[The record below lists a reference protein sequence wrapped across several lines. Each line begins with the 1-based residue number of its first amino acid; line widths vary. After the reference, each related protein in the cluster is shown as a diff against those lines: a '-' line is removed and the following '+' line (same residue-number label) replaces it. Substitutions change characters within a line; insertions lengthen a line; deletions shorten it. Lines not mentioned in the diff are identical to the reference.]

1 MLDAALLVAALT
13 GTTAVLASWVGS
25 RGSTRAA
32 QIQSETT
39 RAAQEAENVRT
50 SRRSAYVEVIRKAHI
65 MGERF
70 IDVLPAVSSSEPT
83 ARTSA
88 LREVQQQHAQH
99 HAEMMRA
106 IHAAHLEGPDDVV
119 RAADRL
125 ERASMQV
132 YLAIDAMAKEA
143 AVYSPDFDESYH
155 DFWTALRNF
164 TAVARKSIRHARG

>member
-1 MLDAALLVAALT
+1 MLDTALLVAALT
-13 GTTAVLASWVGS
+13 GITAILASWVGS

-39 RAAQEAENVRT
+39 RAAQEAEHTRT
-50 SRRSAYVEVIRKAHI
+50 SRRSAYVEVIHKAHI
-65 MGERF
+65 IGERF
-70 IDVLPAVSSSEPT
+70 IDVLPAVSWSDPT

-88 LREVQQQHAQH
+88 LREVQQRHAQH

-125 ERASMQV
+125 ERASTQV
-132 YLAIDAMAKEA
+132 YLAIDAMAEEA
-143 AVYSPDFDESYH
+143 AAYSPDFDEGYH
-155 DFWTALRNF
+155 EFWDALRNF
-164 TAVARKSIRHARG
+164 TSVARRSIHHVGG